1 MREDLLIITCIG
13 LWLAAGY
20 ESCFPK
26 IVKLLSRLVLDKD
39 VGQQYTYY
47 GIPSPW
53 LQVKLLRILQ
63 YFPPTEDP
71 AIVAKLTEILSSVI
85 NGTT

>member
-1 MREDLLIITCIG
+1 M
-13 LWLAAGY
+13 
-20 ESCFPK
+20 
-26 IVKLLSRLVLDKD
+26 KLLSRLVLDKD

-85 NGTT
+85 NGTQQAVHQPMSMLC